1 MSEDRLTTRIDTQ
14 GAPPQPL
21 PPGASE
27 RLSDLEPTVRTRVRR
42 TMQLAILEGSF
53 TQVFLNWTTG
63 SVLVGFMLHL
73 GAAPAEIALVSSVP
87 YLSQL
92 ASPLAAFMAAAM
104 GHRRLL
110 TVVMTLLSRFAWLL
124 AASLP
129 LWPVADGLRPWL
141 LVAIVL
147 FASLFLAAGNTLWTA
162 WMGDVV
168 PERERGRVFGLRT
181 GVSGMVGMAANLAVG
196 AFLDA
201 VVAPVSFQVALLV
214 AVVTG
219 LLGVAILG
227 LQFDPPSPIE
237 RVRWRDLIT
246 LPLRDAGFRHFL
258 RFTLYWNFVVM
269 LSGPFV
275 IPYFLQELH
284 LSFTQVAL
292 YSAIS
297 ATAALFTT
305 YFWGR
310 VADRRGHKPVLTIG
324 TLLIGL
330 TLPTGW
336 ILAGLSGNL
345 WWLWGAALAEA
356 TGWGA
361 VRLAMFNLALGSAPR
376 ANRAV
381 FIAMVGVATG
391 AAGFAGGAVSGP
403 LLIFLQGY
411 EWQLFGA
418 TWNGYHS
425 LFAIAAVTRSQG
437 WWWLRSVPEHVPVPV
452 RTRAERSARR
462 RWARAGRPEA

>member
-1 MSEDRLTTRIDTQ
+1 MPDPTD
-14 GAPPQPL
+14 PPVASAAPL
-21 PPGASE
+21 PPGACE
-27 RLSDLEPTVRTRVRR
+27 HLSDLEPGVRGQVRR
-42 TMQLAILEGSF
+42 TMRLAILEGSF

-73 GAAPAEIALVSSVP
+73 GAAPAEIALVSAVP

-92 ASPLAAFMAAAM
+92 ASPVAAFAAAAI
-104 GHRRLL
+104 GRRRLL
-110 TVVMTLLSRFAWLL
+110 TVVMSLGSRLAWLL

-129 LWPVADGLRPWL
+129 LWPIDDAARPWF

-181 GVSGMVGMAANLAVG
+181 GVSGMVGMAANLADG

-201 VVAPVSFQVALLV
+201 VAAPISFQVALAV

-219 LLGVAILG
+219 LLGVSIYG
-227 LQFDPPSPIE
+227 LQLDPPSPIE
-237 RVRWRDLIT
+237 RVRWRELFS
-246 LPLRDAGFRHFL
+246 LPLRDVGFRRFL

-275 IPYFLQELH
+275 IPYFLQDLG

-292 YSAIS
+292 YSAGS

-305 YFWGR
+305 YLWGR
-310 VADRRGHKPVLTIG
+310 IADRRGHKPVLTLG
-324 TLLIGL
+324 TILVGL
-330 TLPTGW
+330 PLPAGW
-336 ILAGLSGNL
+336 ILAGITGNV
-345 WWLWGAALAEA
+345 WWLLLAVFAEA
-356 TGWGA
+356 AGWGA
-361 VRLAMFNLALGSAPR
+361 VRLATFNLALGSAPR

-391 AAGFAGGAVSGP
+391 AAGFTGGAIAGP

-411 EWQLFGA
+411 EWEIFGA

-425 LFAIAAVTRSQG
+425 IFLIALITRSQG
-437 WWWLRSVPEHVPVPV
+437 FWWLRSVPERTPVPV
-452 RTRAERSARR
+452 RSRSERRGRFRLLRSERSETK
-462 RWARAGRPEA
+462 G

>member
-1 MSEDRLTTRIDTQ
+1 VAETPPKSE
-14 GAPPQPL
+14 PPAATPL
-21 PPGASE
+21 PPGACEHLSE
-27 RLSDLEPTVRTRVRR
+27 LEPGVRAQVRR
-42 TMQLAILEGSF
+42 TMRLAIVEGSF

-73 GAAPAEIALVSSVP
+73 GAAPAEIALVSAVP

-92 ASPLAAFMAAAM
+92 ASPVAAFMAAAM
-104 GHRRLL
+104 GRRRML
-110 TVVMTLLSRFAWLL
+110 TVAMSLGSRLSWLL

-129 LWPVADGLRPWL
+129 MWPIDDGVRPWL

-181 GVSGMVGMAANLAVG
+181 GVSGMVGMAANIGVG

-201 VVAPVSFQVALLV
+201 VAAPISFQLALVV

-227 LQFDPPSPIE
+227 LQLDPPSPLE

-246 LPLRDAGFRHFL
+246 LPLRDVGFRRFL

-284 LSFTQVAL
+284 LTFTQVAL
-292 YSAIS
+292 YSAVS

-310 VADRRGHKPVLTIG
+310 VADRRGHKPVLIVG
-324 TLLIGL
+324 TLLVGL
-330 TLPTGW
+330 FLPSGW
-336 ILAGLSGNL
+336 ILAGILGNL
-345 WWLWGAALAEA
+345 WWLWIAAMAEA
-356 TGWGA
+356 AGWGA
-361 VRLAMFNLALGSAPR
+361 VRLATFNLALGSAPR

-391 AAGFAGGAVSGP
+391 AAGFAGGAIAGP
-403 LLIFLQGY
+403 LLVFLQGY
-411 EWQLFGA
+411 EWTVLGA

-425 LFAIAAVTRSQG
+425 LFLIAAITRSQG
-437 WWWLRSVPEHVPVPV
+437 FWWLLSVPERTPVPV
-452 RTRAERSARR
+452 RARAQRGLRR
-462 RWARAGRPEA
+462 RWVRGGRPDAGR